1 MVRKCDNCNPGNK
14 SGMDKKDAQ
23 ILAILAINPDATDT
37 EIARQVGLHKGTVGR
52 RRKKYP
58 QTDWFQKTMAG
69 LRGLCADGVNAIRN
83 KIGDDPYLAVK
94 VLHGLGVLR
103 TKHDLE
109 HSGKIDI
116 KGSLLAL
123 ENMSEDERQK
133 HFTAA
138 EEELKINA
146 GRGTVDKDAGQ

>member
-1 MVRKCDNCNPGNK
+1 MAKKPKRQVK
-14 SGMDKKDAQ
+14 SSLDEKDAQ
-23 ILAILAINPDATDT
+23 ILAILAVTPDATNK
-37 EIARQVGLHKGTVGR
+37 EIGESVGLKITAVWQ

-123 ENMSEDERQK
+123 ESMSKDEQQK